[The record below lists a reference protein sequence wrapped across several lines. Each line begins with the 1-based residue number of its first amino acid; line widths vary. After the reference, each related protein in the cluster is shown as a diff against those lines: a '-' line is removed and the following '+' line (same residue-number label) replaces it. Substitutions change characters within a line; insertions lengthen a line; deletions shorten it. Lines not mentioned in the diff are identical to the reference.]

1 MAVEVPEVSAEDITI
16 MAASQPD
23 AGIQSIIVGLL
34 FGTVVALL
42 LVVTGGVAYI
52 NIKQW
57 LDARQEKEDR
67 DKEKAAPAAAAS
79 SSAAKSS
86 GKEEDPNAVVPLKRA
101 NRIKKEKG
109 KGFAAA
115 DQFTSRR

>member
-1 MAVEVPEVSAEDITI
+1 

-23 AGIQSIIVGLL
+23 GGFQSIIVGLL
-34 FGTVVALL
+34 FGTVVLL
-42 LVVTGGVAYI
+42 LVIVTGGVAYI

-67 DKEKAAPAAAAS
+67 DKEKAAPAAA
-79 SSAAKSS
+79 SSAKSG
-86 GKEEDPNAVVPLKRA
+86 GKAGAEEADGDVVVPLKRA